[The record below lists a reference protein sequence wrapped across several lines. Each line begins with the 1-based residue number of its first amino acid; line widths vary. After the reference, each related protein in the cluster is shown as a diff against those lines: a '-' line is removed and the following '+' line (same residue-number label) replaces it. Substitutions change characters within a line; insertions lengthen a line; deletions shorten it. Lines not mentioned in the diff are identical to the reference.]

1 MSLLDE
7 ILGIGSQEDVD
18 AAARLR
24 RRRAEAAAEAAAGAA
39 ADESVAYDPMAVSY
53 PSDMLIGS
61 DNDYVVF
68 DFYQYNPPFNKARAT
83 QAGIKNQDGEIA
95 LNQTLDA
102 YNATGNAALYDRDPK
117 FPQLRLYMPSDV
129 QDAFKAD
136 WQGKAFGGGTAGILA
151 AAGAEGFNKLE
162 NAFKGLGESIN
173 KAPVNAAAALIT
185 GLTSS
190 ITGDSITTDDVFGGI
205 SGVVR
210 NPNTELL
217 FEKMN
222 LRTFDL
228 TFKMAPYEIQDTYN
242 ISSIIKSFKM
252 AMLPTYQMG
261 SDTSV
266 FGFAPGDNKALQ
278 AGFIKVPR
286 VCQVTYMRGSNA
298 HPYLPKYKMCAITDF
313 KVNYTPDNTYSTLSD
328 SFPVAVEIKISFMET
343 KLVFSDDVDPNI
355 SLNGTISYDSEGNYV
370 GTTAPTGQG
379 AGPMASDTR
388 LKENIIR
395 VGNSPSGLNIYE
407 WNYKSAPD
415 TRYRGVMAQEVLE
428 TNPSAIHLFED
439 GYLGVYYGHLDVKME
454 LVK

>member
-1 MSLLDE
+1 MTDSYVL
-7 ILGIGSQEDVD
+7 VD
-18 AAARLR
+18 GTETAANVAKQMEAAKKAAAAR
-24 RRRAEAAAEAAAGAA
+24 AA
-39 ADESVAYDPMAVSY
+39 ADEYVAHDPMAVSY
-53 PSDMLIGS
+53 PSDMAITEF
-61 DNDYVVF
+61 DNDFVVF

-83 QAGIKNQDGEIA
+83 QAGIENKDGKIA

-102 YNATGNAALYDRDPK
+102 YNTTGNAALYNRDPK

-129 QDAFKAD
+129 QDAYKAD
-136 WQGKAFGGGTAGILA
+136 WQGKAFGGATAGILA
-151 AAGAEGFNKLE
+151 AAGSKNKLE
-162 NAFKGLGESIN
+162 DTFKALGESIG
-173 KAPVNAAAALIT
+173 KAPVNAAAAAIT
-185 GLTSS
+185 GLSSS

-228 TFKMAPYEIQDTYN
+228 TFKMAPYQIQDTYN
-242 ISSIIKSFKM
+242 ISSIIKAFKM

-266 FGFAPGDNKALQ
+266 FGYAPGNNNALQ

-313 KVNYTPDNTYSTLSD
+313 KVNYTPDNNYSTLSD

-343 KLVFSDDVDPNI
+343 KLVFADDVDPNI
-355 SLNGTISYDSEGNYV
+355 ALNGTISYDSEGNYV
-370 GTTAPTGQG
+370 GTTAPTGQN
-379 AGPMASDTR
+379 AGRMASDIR
-388 LKENIIR
+388 LKENIIK